1 LSKILFH
8 FSLSLKK
15 QRPFQ
20 KLHRKFDNKKRKER
34 ERERELKRREI
45 ETSLGLK
52 RWKNSSNSKEAPSPF
67 SQQPIF
73 VHFNE

>member
-1 LSKILFH
+1 LRKILF
-8 FSLSLKK
+8 LKK

-20 KLHRKFDNKKRKER
+20 KLHRKLDNKQRSERKEK
-34 ERERELKRREI
+34 ELKRREI
-45 ETSLGLK
+45 ETSMGLK

-73 VHFNE
+73 VYFN